1 MRRSHLGPYL
11 HFRSTQHVMVPTTS
25 TPSPRYADGGRFQ
38 MFIVHV
44 VRQFH
49 LGVGGLENVVLELVS
64 AQMASGEKVR
74 VVRGS

>member
-1 MRRSHLGPYL
+1 
-11 HFRSTQHVMVPTTS
+11 
-25 TPSPRYADGGRFQ
+25 